1 MKLRRRGSGCGF
13 ALALLAGA
21 VFAAWLGVYPYLARQ
36 APVASEILVVEGW
49 LGDDLLAQAAGWAG
63 SNGVKKIYATG
74 GPIPTGSYLVEW
86 KTYAEMT
93 KARLEKLGLAERF
106 EIVAVPAEK
115 VRRDRTRES
124 ARALRAALPL
134 ERGAFNLASEGPHMR
149 RSWRAFQAEFGD
161 GVEVGSVAL
170 TPVAYGARDWWS
182 CSEGVRAVVDEAVAL
197 GYDVVAGGGAAER
210 RN

>member
-1 MKLRRRGSGCGF
+1 MRLRRKGGGCGLV
-13 ALALLAGA
+13 LALLVGA
-21 VFAAWLGVYPYLARQ
+21 AFSAWMGAYPFLARQ
-36 APVASEILVVEGW
+36 APVASEVLVVEGW
-49 LGDDLLAQAAGWAG
+49 LVDDLLAQAAGWAA

-74 GPIPTGSYLVEW
+74 GPLVTGSYLTEW

-93 KARLEKLGLAERF
+93 KARLEKLGLAARF
-106 EIVAVPAEK
+106 EIVAAPAEK

-124 ARALRAALPL
+124 ARALRAAMPL
-134 ERGAFNLASEGPHMR
+134 ERGAFNVASEGPHMR
-149 RSWRAFQAEFGD
+149 RSWRAFQEVFGD

-170 TPVAYGARDWWS
+170 VPVAYGARDWWR